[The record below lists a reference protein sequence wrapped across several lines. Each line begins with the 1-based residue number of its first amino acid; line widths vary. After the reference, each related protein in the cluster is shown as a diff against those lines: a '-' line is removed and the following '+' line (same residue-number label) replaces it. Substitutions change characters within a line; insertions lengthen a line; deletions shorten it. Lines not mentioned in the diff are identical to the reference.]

1 MKSCFSS
8 VRWCWYISNPIVSGN
23 FVTPSKM
30 EAMAYT
36 RNGKVYEK
44 SVNINEVAWIDS
56 LQGQYI
62 QSKSLHPFET
72 VKYNI
77 NVIDK
82 NSLNIIKKQ
91 EFIKTLK
98 GEEKD
103 LARINLEKE
112 LNITPIKEF
121 GKNYAEFYHNPN
133 GTINKLLAE
142 KQGQVAGAFY
152 RKDLGDIDLV
162 WCDIKIG
169 LRKILDKHID
179 DFSEFGNDI
188 NAVGKA
194 LNEIISKGEL
204 KTNAGVHTLVSSE
217 NGNIYRVGLSKG
229 WLDRG

>member
-1 MKSCFSS
+1 MKNCFSS

-23 FVTPSKM
+23 FVAPSKM
-30 EAMAYT
+30 EAMAYAG
-36 RNGKVYEK
+36 NGKVYEK

-72 VKYNI
+72 TKYNS

-121 GKNYAEFYHNPN
+121 GKNYAEFYHNPH
-133 GTINKLLAE
+133 GAINKLLAE
-142 KQGQVAGAFY
+142 KQG
-152 RKDLGDIDLV
+152 
-162 WCDIKIG
+162 
-169 LRKILDKHID
+169 
-179 DFSEFGNDI
+179 
-188 NAVGKA
+188 
-194 LNEIISKGEL
+194 
-204 KTNAGVHTLVSSE
+204 
-217 NGNIYRVGLSKG
+217 
-229 WLDRG
+229 

>member
-1 MKSCFSS
+1 M
-8 VRWCWYISNPIVSGN
+8 VAWYSSNPITSGN

-30 EAMAYT
+30 EAMAYAG
-36 RNGKVYEK
+36 NGKVYEK

-62 QSKSLHPFET
+62 QSKSLHLFET
-72 VKYNI
+72 AKYNS

-112 LNITPIKEF
+112 LNINPIKEF

-133 GTINKLLAE
+133 GAINKLLAE
-142 KQGQVAGAFY
+142 KKGQVVGAF
-152 RKDLGDIDLV
+152 
-162 WCDIKIG
+162 
-169 LRKILDKHID
+169 
-179 DFSEFGNDI
+179 
-188 NAVGKA
+188 
-194 LNEIISKGEL
+194 
-204 KTNAGVHTLVSSE
+204 
-217 NGNIYRVGLSKG
+217 
-229 WLDRG
+229 